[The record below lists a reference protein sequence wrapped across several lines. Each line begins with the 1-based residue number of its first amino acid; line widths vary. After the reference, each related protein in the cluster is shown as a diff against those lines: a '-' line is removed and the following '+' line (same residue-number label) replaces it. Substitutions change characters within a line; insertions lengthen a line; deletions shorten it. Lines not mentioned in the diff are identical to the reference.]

1 MLDFLGVGYHG
12 GSRMAWVSSRW
23 VFEAAILKN
32 KIWVLMVC
40 FTLKNLDGPVLAME
54 DMAVVS

>member
-1 MLDFLGVGYHG
+1 
-12 GSRMAWVSSRW
+12 MAWVSSRC